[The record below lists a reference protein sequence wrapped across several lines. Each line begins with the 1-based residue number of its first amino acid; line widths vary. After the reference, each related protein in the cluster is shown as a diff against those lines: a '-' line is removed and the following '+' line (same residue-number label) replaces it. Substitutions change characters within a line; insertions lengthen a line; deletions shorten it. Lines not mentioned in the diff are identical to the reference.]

1 MSSRLVLVADDDEDI
16 LTLVGLALSRAGV
29 EFIEARDGATALAIA
44 QERLPSLVLLDVSMP
59 KLDGLEVTRR
69 LRAQASTRD
78 IPIILLTARA
88 QSADVEEGFQAGAT
102 AYLSKPFS
110 LAALIARVREFTE
123 PGA

>member
-1 MSSRLVLVADDDEDI
+1 MADDDEDI

-29 EFIEARDGATALAIA
+29 EFIEARDGATALALA

-59 KLDGLEVTRR
+59 QLDGLEVTRR

-78 IPIILLTARA
+78 MPIILLTAGAVGRR
-88 QSADVEEGFQAGAT
+88 EEGYQAGAT

-110 LAALIARVREFTE
+110 LAALIARVREFVE